1 MDFSRRL
8 RTVTLVV
15 GSFIQ
20 KKKTNPKC
28 FAHLGCLNIYFS
40 KICTNLLGYYSY
52 L

>member
-1 MDFSRRL
+1 MDFSWRL
-8 RTVTLVV
+8 RTVTLFV

-20 KKKTNPKC
+20 KKNPKC

-40 KICTNLLGYYSY
+40 KIHTNLLGYYRY